1 MSLKGRLKMLWNTK
15 RVFWNTYGTHTE
27 HVAKPKYRSWNT
39 RTHKNPMRF
48 LKTFLLL
55 IYFFQLSHRENKC
68 SSVPFPKCRLFYVFR
83 MCSVCVPYLFHVF
96 QNKKSKKENKKMKKE
111 VKINSLWV
119 NRQSGEVVKVLDIK
133 AGLVKF
139 RFADLTE
146 LTVAQNRFLKVY
158 EELKK
163 K

>member
-1 MSLKGRLKMLWNTK
+1 
-15 RVFWNTYGTHTE
+15 
-27 HVAKPKYRSWNT
+27 
-39 RTHKNPMRF
+39 
-48 LKTFLLL
+48 
-55 IYFFQLSHRENKC
+55 
-68 SSVPFPKCRLFYVFR
+68 
-83 MCSVCVPYLFHVF
+83 
-96 QNKKSKKENKKMKKE
+96 MKKE

-163 K
+163 